1 MPENSSIDFNTHAE
15 PGAVAI
21 SAAPPAP
28 DFDLASYIAELQECG
43 LSEVQA
49 EEFMA
54 TLIPLMWHF
63 VDLGYRGDISK
74 LLLSGGDSDALES
87 DETSDMETPSKAE
100 SEVATQ

>member
-15 PGAVAI
+15 PGAVTV

-28 DFDLASYIAELQECG
+28 NFDLASYIAELQECG

-49 EEFMA
+49 EEYMA
-54 TLIPLMWHF
+54 TQIPLMWHF
-63 VDLGYRGDISK
+63 ACIGFDVDISA
-74 LLLSGGDSDALES
+74 LFLSWADSDALDS